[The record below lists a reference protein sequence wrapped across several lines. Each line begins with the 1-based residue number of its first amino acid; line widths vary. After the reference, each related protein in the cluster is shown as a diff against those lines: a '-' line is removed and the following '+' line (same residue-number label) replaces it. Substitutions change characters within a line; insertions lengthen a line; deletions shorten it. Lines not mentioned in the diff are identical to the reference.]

1 MRQRSLV
8 AVSFYVAG
16 LAALGVAVACEIK
29 SDYPPVPGEPYEAG
43 GNSGQSTGAGGG
55 EGAETECV
63 HEGFMC
69 IPEGDMSQ
77 CPELVAG
84 DLCGSDSDG
93 GASGLIC
100 CNLNDSGAP
109 DVVIG
114 G

>member
-1 MRQRSLV
+1 MRQRSLA
-8 AVSFYVAG
+8 AVSFYVAA
-16 LAALGVAVACEIK
+16 LAALGVAAACEIK
-29 SDYPPVPGEPYEAG
+29 SDYPPVLGDPYEAG
-43 GNSGQSTGAGGG
+43 SSGGQGAGVGGG
-55 EGAETECV
+55 EGAESACV

-84 DLCGSDSDG
+84 DLCGSGSDG
-93 GASGLIC
+93 GASELIC
-100 CNLNDSGAP
+100 CNLNDGGVP